1 MSTISLRERR
11 QITLPPEIV
20 AAAGL
25 ETNDT
30 LEISLVNG
38 VIQLVPTNASRAR
51 ARPMRRFL
59 GAVGSVYG
67 ATADEADAYV
77 RSQRDS
83 W

>member
-1 MSTISLRERR
+1 MSTVSLRERR
-11 QITLPPEIV
+11 QITLPSDIV

-38 VIQLVPTNASRAR
+38 VIQLVPVHKTRAR
-51 ARPMRRFL
+51 ADSMSRFL
-59 GAVGSVYG
+59 GVSKVYG
-67 ATADEADAYV
+67 ATVEAVDAHV
-77 RSQRDS
+77 REQRDG